1 MSAKDTT
8 NQIVKTEYPN
18 DFWSKFNEIILKA
31 KQEELNNN
39 KYYYGDDATVDD
51 VSFFDLTKLKLK
63 LSMILT
69 SPTSENEKYKIT
81 FDVDVGDLNES
92 GDIINFE
99 LPSYDFG
106 YEGKVVVEDVST
118 GKPIKSKEKISSL
131 IEYFSEAR
139 LNVNNI
145 SKVANVTR
153 YAYDK
158 NTGNT
163 EIVIS
168 LSE

>member
-8 NQIVKTEYPN
+8 NQIVETEHPN
-18 DFWSKFNEIILKA
+18 NFWMKFNEIIRKA

-39 KYYYGDDATVDD
+39 RCYYGDDATVDD
-51 VSFFDLTKLKLK
+51 VSFFDLSKLKLK

-69 SPTSENEKYKIT
+69 SQTSKNYKYKVT
-81 FDVDVGDLNES
+81 FDADVGDLNES
-92 GDIINFE
+92 EDVINFE
-99 LPSYDFG
+99 LPSYYFG
-106 YEGKVVVEDVST
+106 YEGKVVVEDAST
-118 GKPIKSKEKISSL
+118 GKPIKSKQEISSL
-131 IEYFSEAR
+131 IDYFSEAR
-139 LNVNNI
+139 LNINNI

-153 YAYDK
+153 YLYDK

>member
-8 NQIVKTEYPN
+8 NQIVETEHPN
-18 DFWSKFNEIILKA
+18 NFWMKFNEIIRKA

-39 KYYYGDDATVDD
+39 RCYYGDDATVDD

-69 SPTSENEKYKIT
+69 SQTYKDTKYKVT
-81 FDVDVGDLNES
+81 FDADVGDLNES
-92 GDIINFE
+92 EDVINFE
-99 LPSYDFG
+99 LPSYYFG
-106 YEGKVVVEDVST
+106 YEGKVVVEDAST
-118 GKPIKSKEKISSL
+118 GKPIKSKQEISSL
-131 IEYFSEAR
+131 INYFSEAR
-139 LNVNNI
+139 LNINNI

-153 YAYDK
+153 YLYDK

>member
-8 NQIVKTEYPN
+8 NQIVETESPN
-18 DFWSKFNEIILKA
+18 TFWMKFNEIILKA

-39 KYYYGDDATVDD
+39 RGYYGDDATVDD

-69 SPTSENEKYKIT
+69 SQTSENDKYKII
-81 FDVDVGDLNES
+81 FDTEAVDLSQS
-92 GDIINFE
+92 GDVINFE
-99 LPSYDFG
+99 LPSYYFG
-106 YEGKVVVEDVST
+106 YEDKVVVEDAST
-118 GKPIKSKEKISSL
+118 GKPIKSKQKILSL
-131 IEYFSEAR
+131 INYFSEAR

-145 SKVANVTR
+145 SKMANVIR
-153 YAYDK
+153 YSYDK

>member
-8 NQIVKTEYPN
+8 NQIVETESPN
-18 DFWSKFNEIILKA
+18 QFWMKFNEIILKA

-39 KYYYGDDATVDD
+39 RGYYGDDATVDD

-69 SPTSENEKYKIT
+69 SQTSENDKYKII
-81 FDVDVGDLNES
+81 FDADVGDISQSE
-92 GDIINFE
+92 DVINFE
-99 LPSYDFG
+99 LPSFYFG
-106 YEGKVVVEDVST
+106 YEGKVVVEDAST
-118 GKPIKSKEKISSL
+118 GKPIKSKQEISSL
-131 IEYFSEAR
+131 INYFSEAR

-145 SKVANVTR
+145 SKMANITS
-153 YAYDK
+153 YLYDK

>member
-8 NQIVKTEYPN
+8 NQIVKTESPN
-18 DFWSKFNEIILKA
+18 QFWSKFNEIILKA

-39 KYYYGDDATVDD
+39 RCYYGDDATVDD
-51 VSFFDLTKLKLK
+51 VSFFDLSKLKLK

-69 SPTSENEKYKIT
+69 SQTSKNDKYKVT
-81 FDVDVGDLNES
+81 FDADVGDLNES
-92 GDIINFE
+92 EDVINFE
-99 LPSYDFG
+99 LPSYYFG
-106 YEGKVVVEDVST
+106 YEDKVVVEDAST
-118 GKPIKSKEKISSL
+118 GKPIKSKEKILSL
-131 IEYFSEAR
+131 IDYFSEAR

-145 SKVANVTR
+145 SKVANVMR
-153 YAYDK
+153 YSYDK